1 MTNADLSFS
10 TRLDAAA
17 APQQMR
23 DRIEIETATGLL
35 AARSGTDLEV
45 AQRLLREAAV
55 RAGVPAGSGGAGP
68 RPGASGLAQS
78 VRRRRGRQPSSRMV
92 LLLFGTIPWS
102 VAHSTA
108 WVRLVTPIL
117 R

>member
-10 TRLDAAA
+10 TRLDAAD

-45 AQRLLREAAV
+45 AQRLLREAAG
-55 RAGVPAGSGGAGP
+55 AGRRTPGSGGAGA
-68 RPGASGLAQS
+68 RPGAPGLAQS
-78 VRRRRGRQPSSRMV
+78 VTSP
-92 LLLFGTIPWS
+92 
-102 VAHSTA
+102 
-108 WVRLVTPIL
+108 
-117 R
+117 

>member
-35 AARSGTDLEV
+35 AARSGSDLEV
-45 AQRLLREAAV
+45 AQRLLREAAA
-55 RAGVPAGSGGAGP
+55 RAGVSPALVAGCSSWCIGAGRVP
-68 RPGASGLAQS
+68 D
-78 VRRRRGRQPSSRMV
+78 QPSSRMV
-92 LLLFGTIPWS
+92 RLLFGTIPWS

-108 WVRLVTPIL
+108 WVRRVTPIL

>member
-1 MTNADLSFS
+1 VGRHQQLADALGGQASEAVTNADLSFS

-35 AARSGTDLEV
+35 AARSGTDLEG

-55 RAGVPAGSGGAGP
+55 RAGVPAALVA
-68 RPGASGLAQS
+68 RVL
-78 VRRRRGRQPSSRMV
+78 VLVHRGWPS
-92 LLLFGTIPWS
+92 P
-102 VAHSTA
+102 
-108 WVRLVTPIL
+108 
-117 R
+117 

>member
-1 MTNADLSFS
+1 MAKGTLFVFCLILISAGTAVSQRAVTNADLSFS

-55 RAGVPAGSGGAGP
+55 RAGVPVVLVARVLVLAHRGWAGP
-68 RPGASGLAQS
+68 
-78 VRRRRGRQPSSRMV
+78 
-92 LLLFGTIPWS
+92 
-102 VAHSTA
+102 
-108 WVRLVTPIL
+108 
-117 R
+117 